1 MTSPAKIAKNEGETV
16 VGHLHSVS
24 PVKTSKK
31 NSRYFEAT
39 LQTGR
44 QEFNRVLC
52 FSTEKRNAFVQAAQ
66 HSPAV
71 KLTGARKTV
80 SKYWFGFPACIEMDW
95 AMQCWRDECNV

>member
-1 MTSPAKIAKNEGETV
+1 MASPAKIAKNEGETV

-52 FSTEKRNAFVQAAQ
+52 FATEKRNAFVQAAQ

-95 AMQCWRDECNV
+95 AMQCWRDERNV